1 MIKNFIL
8 IGVGGAL
15 GSMLRYL
22 FSLLIQHKQLP
33 WATLLVNIIGSFII
47 GIVVAESLKNEIFAN
62 NWRLFLATG
71 ICGGFTTFSAF
82 SLENL
87 QLLQNGKYFLQN
99 SKPSDHP
106 FFGARVKIAIKRCQ
120 DSVEIVSGG
129 DKIRFARQAA
139 RNHPI
144 AEIHNLLDLFNR
156 NVGKR

>member
-87 QLLQNGKYFLQN
+87 QLLQNGKYFLFIVYIFASIVLGIFATWLGYKLITHN
-99 SKPSDHP
+99 S
-106 FFGARVKIAIKRCQ
+106 
-120 DSVEIVSGG
+120 
-129 DKIRFARQAA
+129 
-139 RNHPI
+139 
-144 AEIHNLLDLFNR
+144 
-156 NVGKR
+156 